1 LIRRIVPAHAQ
12 WVRMAAGDA
21 AQRLELMLVPDDHP
35 HRLHGGVLPNLRI
48 PDGVAGI
55 DAGMTLT
62 KIARGTGDGVLL
74 EAHETD
80 STPAVAAVAAR
91 VGITGAL
98 LGRVQERTDA
108 VRVQE
113 IDAAARGV
121 IALLESDG
129 RSGGGEFVLALLG
142 TGTAFAAVRAGAVQ
156 HLGGTPMGGGSFA
169 GIARRVDPSLAYEA
183 MIAGAERGDR
193 RRVDTMI
200 SDVYPEG
207 IGRVGP
213 DLTAAHLSRAAEG
226 SLDDFLAGLLN
237 LHGENIAQIGA
248 SRAVIAKIP
257 RMVLAG
263 GFAHHNPA
271 LVASITSMARLFG
284 IAVETAPAPG
294 FAGAVGAALV
304 AAESH

>member
-1 LIRRIVPAHAQ
+1 
-12 WVRMAAGDA
+12 MA
-21 AQRLELMLVPDDHP
+21 DDHP
-35 HRLHGGVLPNLRI
+35 HTLHGGTLGTLPI
-48 PDGVAGI
+48 PEGVAGI

-74 EAHETD
+74 AAHETGSPPVGGAID
-80 STPAVAAVAAR
+80 AR

-98 LGRVQERTDA
+98 LGRVQERTGA

-121 IALLESDG
+121 IALLESEG

-142 TGTAFAAVRAGAVQ
+142 TGTAFAAVRDGVVS

-169 GIARRVDPSLAYEA
+169 GIARRVDPTLAYEA

-200 SDVYPEG
+200 SDLYPEG

-271 LVASITSMARLFG
+271 LVASISSMAQLFG
-284 IAVETAPAPG
+284 IEVETSPAPG

-304 AAESH
+304 AAESN